1 MCLEDFKKQYV
12 NVHVCKFIDSYKY
25 SSFKKHDDDERGFSC
40 FKVDIGTA
48 GDYTFCASQKNK
60 TDIKK
65 NANYKYSSV
74 RIIVVRVLN
83 GTDIEGGVEW
93 VNGTFEHFEKD
104 SYLECDNLKKGTYM
118 VFVEWD
124 W

>member
-1 MCLEDFKKQYV
+1 M
-12 NVHVCKFIDSYKY
+12 
-25 SSFKKHDDDERGFSC
+25 
-40 FKVDIGTA
+40 
-48 GDYTFCASQKNK
+48 
-60 TDIKK
+60 KK

-93 VNGTFEHFEKD
+93 VGGTFQHFEKD
-104 SYLECDNLKKGTYM
+104 SYLECDNLKKALYM
-118 VFVEWD
+118 VYIEWD